1 MVKIAKVIIL
11 FIFITQPLF
20 LFSQSK
26 QISGVVVDSLTNNPV
41 PYVAIYLNGSKNGV
55 LADENGIFKF
65 NYDAGYDTI
74 TTSVMGY
81 ASKSFV
87 LSKLN
92 AEKLIFK
99 ITPIGIKLN
108 EIFVKPQKE
117 KYSKKNN
124 PAVSFVEKIM
134 SRQHLTDPLNNDNYN
149 YEKYERITF
158 ALNNFTEQAQNDW
171 MFKKFPFLKD
181 YIDTSDISGTPIL
194 NVSIKEKTSNVY
206 YRKEPKAQKEYVS
219 GIKRAGIDD
228 ITSQES
234 LQVFIDDVLREID
247 IYKNDITILG
257 NKFVSPLSNIATNF
271 YKFYLTDTL
280 LIDGDSCIELSFA
293 PHNPQTFSFIGR
305 LYVLKNDRTMF
316 IKRVLMNIP
325 PSINLNFIDNLYIKQ
340 EFKKA
345 SNGARIKIN
354 DDLTLE
360 ASLMP
365 GTQGIYARRNSFY
378 KNHSFEISPNDDVFN
393 YIQDVIIP
401 DDAYNKDDY
410 FWERKRMSTISTA
423 ENNVPDL
430 VTKLRTVPIYYWTEK
445 IIKVIVSG
453 YIHTSKNS
461 KFDIGPVNSFVSY
474 NDLEGVRFRT
484 GGLTTAN
491 LNKRLFARG
500 YVAYGTKDKKLKY
513 GGEVEY
519 SFHDKKYHSKEFP
532 IHSLK
537 LSHSYDVNML
547 GQQYMFTNSDNVFLS
562 LKRQVD
568 RQIIYER
575 ASRLEYILEFYNNFS
590 IESGIN
596 HNREEA
602 TTYMPFINGYGNN
615 FTHYNQTSF
624 NIRLRYAP
632 GEKFYQTKTKR
643 YPVNFDAPI
652 LIISHSFSPSNF
664 LGSMNTINKTEISV
678 QKRFW
683 FSAFGYTDIILR
695 AGHVWDQA
703 PYPDLLIPNANLSYT
718 IQPESYALMNPMEF
732 INDSYASWDF
742 TYYANGAILNYIPL
756 IKKLKLRE
764 IFTFRGLYGHLS
776 DKNNPLYNNNL
787 FRFPVITQTCHMSS
801 KPYMEM
807 GIGIEN
813 ILKILRIDY
822 VWRLTYKNTHNIDK
836 HGIRIALHFK
846 F

>member
-1 MVKIAKVIIL
+1 MVKIAKFIL
-11 FIFITQPLF
+11 LLIFITQPLF
-20 LFSQSK
+20 LLSQNK
-26 QISGVVVDSLTNNPV
+26 KIHGVVVDSLTNNPV

-55 LADENGIFKF
+55 LADENGTFKF
-65 NYDAGYDTI
+65 NYEAGCDTI

-81 ASKSFV
+81 ASKRFV

-92 AEKLIFK
+92 AGKLTLK
-99 ITPIGIKLN
+99 ITPTGIRLN
-108 EIFVKPQKE
+108 EILVKPQKE

-124 PAVSFVEKIM
+124 PAVLFVGKII

-158 ALNNFTEQAQNDW
+158 ALNNFTEHTQNDW

-181 YIDTSDISGTPIL
+181 YIDTSDISGKPIL
-194 NVSIKEKTSNVY
+194 NVSIKEKVSNVH
-206 YRKEPKAQKEYVS
+206 YRKEPKAQKEHVS

-247 IYKNDITILG
+247 IYENDITILG
-257 NKFVSPLSNIATNF
+257 NKFVSPLSRIATNF

-305 LYVLKNDRTMF
+305 LYVLKNDSSMF
-316 IKRVLMNIP
+316 IKRVRMNIP

-345 SNGARIKIN
+345 SNGTRIKIK
-354 DDLTLE
+354 DDLTIE
-360 ASLMP
+360 ASLIP
-365 GTQGIYARRNSFY
+365 GTQGMYARRNTSY
-378 KNHSFEISPNDDVFN
+378 RNHSFEIPPNNIVFN
-393 YIQDVIIP
+393 YPQDVIIH

-410 FWERKRMSTISTA
+410 FWDIKRISTISNA
-423 ENNVPDL
+423 ENNVSDL
-430 VTKLRTVPIYYWTEK
+430 VTKLRSVPIYYWAEK
-445 IIKVIVSG
+445 IIRVIVSG

-500 YVAYGTKDKKLKY
+500 YVAYGTKDGKLKY
-513 GGEVEY
+513 GGELEY

-532 IHSLK
+532 MHSLK
-537 LSHSYDVNML
+537 LSHSYDINML

-562 LKRQVD
+562 LKRQVN

-575 ASRLEYILEFYNNFS
+575 TSRLEYVLEFHNNFS
-590 IESGIN
+590 IESGIT

-602 TTYMPFINGYGNN
+602 TKYMPFINGYGDN

-624 NIRLRYAP
+624 NIKLRFAP

-652 LIISHSFSPSNF
+652 FIISHSFSPTNF
-664 LGSMNTINKTEISV
+664 LGGMHTINKTEISA

-703 PYPDLLIPNANLSYT
+703 PYPNLLIPNANLSYT

-732 INDSYASWDF
+732 INDSYASWDL

-787 FRFPVITQTCHMSS
+787 FRFPAIAHTYNMSS
-801 KPYMEM
+801 KPYIEM

>member
-194 NVSIKEKTSNVY
+194 NVSLKEKTSNVY
-206 YRKEPKAQKEYVS
+206 YRKETKAQKEYVS

-393 YIQDVIIP
+393 YMQDVIIP

-430 VTKLRTVPIYYWTEK
+430 ITKLRTVPIYYWTEK

-500 YVAYGTKDKKLKY
+500 YVAYGTKDEKLKY

-652 LIISHSFSPSNF
+652 FIISHSFSPSNF

-787 FRFPVITQTCHMSS
+787 FRFPVITQTCNMSS

-822 VWRLTYKNTHNIDK
+822 VWRLTYKNSHNIDK